1 MNVMGGLTP
10 AVKLIPEIAVAV
22 KVIVSAAE

>member
-1 MNVMGGLTP
+1 MNVMGGLAA

>member
-1 MNVMGGLTP
+1 MNVMRGLTP
-10 AVKLIPEIAVAV
+10 AVKLIPETAVAV